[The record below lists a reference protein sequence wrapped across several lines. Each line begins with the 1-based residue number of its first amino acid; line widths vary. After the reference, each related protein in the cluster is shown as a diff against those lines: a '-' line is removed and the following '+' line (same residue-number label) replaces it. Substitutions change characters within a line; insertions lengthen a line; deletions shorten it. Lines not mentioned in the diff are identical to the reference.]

1 MLSPSF
7 PCGIIMTS
15 GNHMHFRGYQ
25 VFAMD
30 ITVFQVIVVH
40 ITASMP
46 VLDSTVVNPIPTT
59 QHIPFLHILDDE

>member
-1 MLSPSF
+1 
-7 PCGIIMTS
+7 
-15 GNHMHFRGYQ
+15 MHFRGDQ

-40 ITASMP
+40 ITASMRA
-46 VLDSTVVNPIPTT
+46 LDSAGVNPIPTT